1 MLLRAMEANLAEH
14 ASHLHRHR
22 PGMTVDE
29 PGDLVV
35 ADSGLTDDTFNIIS
49 YARFAPADADRR
61 IASTV
66 DALAR
71 TGRPYSWWV
80 GPAST
85 PADLSARLSS
95 AGLSVSER
103 EPAMVAELRDV
114 ERAAATVV
122 SDAAGL
128 AAFAAVVAANWD
140 PPAPTVL
147 EFFTRATPW
156 ALAPDCPS
164 RYLLRYE
171 DGVPV
176 AAAEVCFAAG
186 VAGIYNVCTLTAW
199 RERGHA
205 THLMRAAMSLAREN
219 GFDRA
224 VLQASEDGAR
234 VYARLGFE
242 PVGDFVEHRLG
253 G

>member
-1 MLLRAMEANLAEH
+1 MLLGAMEANLAEH
-14 ASHLHRHR
+14 ASHLHRR
-22 PGMTVDE
+22 MLGMTVHE
-29 PGDLVV
+29 PGDLLV

-85 PADLSARLSS
+85 PVDLSRRLSA
-95 AGLSVSER
+95 AGLPVTER
-103 EPAMVAELRDV
+103 ETAMVAGLHDV
-114 ERAAATVV
+114 DRVPATVV

-128 AAFAAVVAANWD
+128 ADFAAVVAANWD
-140 PPAPTVL
+140 PPARTVR
-147 EFFTRATPW
+147 EFFALTAPW
-156 ALAPDCPS
+156 ALAPDCAS

-171 DGVPV
+171 DGVPI
-176 AAAEVCFAAG
+176 AAAEVCFGAG
-186 VAGIYNVCTLTAW
+186 VAGIYNVCTLAGW
-199 RERGHA
+199 RGRGHA
-205 THLMRAAMSLAREN
+205 THLMRAALSLAREN

-224 VLQASEDGAR
+224 VLQASEAGAR
-234 VYARLGFE
+234 VYARLGFV
-242 PVGDFVEHRLG
+242 PVGEFVEHRLG